1 MALALAQIAQPF
13 PFDRLER
20 MRMVTSILDAMDA
33 GDERMRVT
41 RKAERAID
49 ALITFRDPEED

>member
-1 MALALAQIAQPF
+1 MARALAQIAQPL

-20 MRMVTSILDAMDA
+20 MRMATSLFDAMDA

-41 RKAERAID
+41 RKAEPAID
-49 ALITFRDPEED
+49 AFITFRDPEED

>member
-1 MALALAQIAQPF
+1 MALALAQIAQPL

-20 MRMVTSILDAMDA
+20 MHMVTSLFDAMDA
-33 GDERMRVT
+33 GDERVRVT